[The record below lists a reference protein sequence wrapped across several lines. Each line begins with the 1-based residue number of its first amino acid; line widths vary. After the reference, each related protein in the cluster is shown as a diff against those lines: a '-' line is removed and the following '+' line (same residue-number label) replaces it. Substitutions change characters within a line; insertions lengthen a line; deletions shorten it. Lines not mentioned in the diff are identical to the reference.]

1 MRSRTF
7 APIPAIHSS
16 AGWAHPYP
24 VHPFSP
30 FFYND
35 GGSGDQKS
43 GQGDT
48 SKDDKPD
55 TGDTSSDDTSSDDS
69 DSTDW
74 KAEAEKYKAL
84 MRKHETRAKENANA
98 AKERDQLKR
107 QSMSDQER
115 AVDEASAK
123 ARAEERVRL
132 AGKLAR
138 QGFLAAAAGRIPN
151 AAGVAED
158 LNLSKYVG
166 EDGEVDEKGLSELVD
181 RLAPPKAEKGPDAD
195 GADKAAKQSGRGFD
209 QGPRGTG
216 AGRKETSVAA
226 GRDLWAQRKQ
236 TTSI

>member
-7 APIPAIHSS
+7 ARRTLIDPA

-24 VHPFSP
+24 VSPFSP
-30 FFYND
+30 LLYAD
-35 GGSGDQKS
+35 GG
-43 GQGDT
+43 T
-48 SKDDKPD
+48 SEDDSDAGTQTEKPD
-55 TGDTSSDDTSSDDS
+55 TGDTSPDTAEADKGT
-69 DSTDW
+69 TDW
-74 KAEAEKYKAL
+74 KAEAEKYRAL
-84 MRKHETRAKENANA
+84 QKKWEARAKENSTA
-98 AKERDQLKR
+98 AKERDELRK

-115 AVDEASAK
+115 AVEEASAK

-138 QGFLAAAAGRIPN
+138 QGFLAAAAGRLSN
-151 AAGVAED
+151 AASVADD

-166 EDGEVDEKGLSELVD
+166 EDGEVDEKGLGELVD
-181 RLAPPKAEKGPDAD
+181 RLAPPKPDKNADAD
-195 GADKAAKQSGRGFD
+195 ASDKAAKQSTRGFD

-216 AGRKETSVAA
+216 AGRKASSVAS